1 MYNNGLDIKR
11 TYVPASRLIGLLI
24 IAMLLNA
31 SWGFALSEEKEYEA
45 AWQLC
50 QAGKYPEAAEAYKK
64 SLPRHAKGKFIPEAR
79 FTLARIETSG
89 NNAFGHYQFI
99 LDNYPAHPLAS
110 QAAYATAQYLQNVGS
125 AAQAKERYLFTYS
138 RYGNTPAGKE
148 SLSKLALI
156 ALSGD
161 SASKAEAY
169 IDTYI
174 EQYPSASGGAP
185 LLYSLAAYWQKKND
199 PAKAKENWQKIIDS
213 YPGSPESGLARENL
227 IAALSQEGQNENS
240 EMMPQEP
247 DGDAG
252 NNASQAAITAP
263 EIQLQIPD
271 QETLKFYYL
280 QIGAYGNKTVMAGWA
295 QKVGAGGF
303 DTVVEEVKSGKDI
316 VYKLQVGPYSTTTEL
331 KTAQQALKDKFG
343 LKTMVVER

>member
-1 MYNNGLDIKR
+1 MHHNGLDIKR
-11 TYVPASRLIGLLI
+11 TYGPAARLAGLLI
-24 IAMLLNA
+24 VAILLKA
-31 SWGFALSEEKEYEA
+31 SVSFALSEEKEYEA

-64 SLPRHAKGKFIPEAR
+64 YLSRHPKGKFIPEAR

-161 SASKAEAY
+161 SVSKAEAY
-169 IDTYI
+169 INAYI
-174 EQYPSASGGAP
+174 EQYPSAPGGAP
-185 LLYSLAAYWQKKND
+185 LLYSLAVYWQKKND
-199 PAKAKENWQKIIDS
+199 PARAKEYWQKIMDS
-213 YPGSPESGLARENL
+213 FPGSPESGLARENL
-227 IAALSQEGQNENS
+227 IATLSQEGQNENS
-240 EMMPQEP
+240 EIIPPEP
-247 DGDAG
+247 EGEAASDA
-252 NNASQAAITAP
+252 QQTTTTAP
-263 EIQLQIPD
+263 EIKPQIPD
-271 QETLKFYYL
+271 QETMKFYYL
-280 QIGAYGNKTVMAGWA
+280 QIGAYGNKSVMAGWA
-295 QKVGAGGF
+295 QKVAAGGF
-303 DTVVEEVKSGKDI
+303 DTVVEEVKSGNDM
-316 VYKLQVGPYSTTTEL
+316 VYKLQVGPYSTTAEL
-331 KTAQQALKDKFG
+331 KTAQQTLKDKFG